1 MELRVLKYF
10 LTVAAEGNITR
21 AADILHVTQ
30 PTLSRQLKELEEEME
45 RTFTDNTGTLKTV
58 MTSVYQRDEPTF
70 SVIRI
75 L

>member
-1 MELRVLKYF
+1 M
-10 LTVAAEGNITR
+10 NI
-21 AADILHVTQ
+21 
-30 PTLSRQLKELEEEME
+30 KEMVEHGLLDLGYHQERDPVEEKPSVFPGVVSF
-45 RTFTDNTGTLKTV
+45 RTDNTGTLKTV